1 MSHELRTPLNAII
14 GFSELL
20 QQKVF
25 GSLNEK
31 QAEYIGDIHLS
42 GKHLLTLINDIL
54 DLAKIESGQ
63 LELVVTDFELD
74 DFIANTMVMV
84 QDRAEK
90 EQVELTVNIQTEIL
104 CHADKTKLRQVLINL
119 LANAIKYTPAGG
131 RVTVEVTVT
140 DLWMEFAVIDT
151 GIGMSEAELEEVF
164 EQFKQIDNFHNRINQ
179 GTGLGL
185 SISRRLVELHGG
197 QLKVE
202 SEVGYG
208 SRFYFS
214 IPVFEP
220 QI

>member
-1 MSHELRTPLNAII
+1 MIN
-14 GFSELL
+14 
-20 QQKVF
+20 
-25 GSLNEK
+25 SLN
-31 QAEYIGDIHLS
+31 IGDIHLS
-42 GKHLLTLINDIL
+42 GRHLLTLINDIL

-63 LELVVTDFELD
+63 LELDMTDFELA
-74 DFIANTMVMV
+74 DFISHTMVMV

-90 EQVELTVNIQTEIL
+90 EHVELTVNVQTEVL

-131 RVTVEVTVT
+131 RVTVEVTAS
-140 DLWMEFAVIDT
+140 DDWMEFAVVDT

-164 EQFKQIDNFHNRINQ
+164 EQFKQIDNIQNRVNQ

-185 SISRRLVELHGG
+185 SISRRLVKVHGG
-197 QLKVE
+197 ELKVH
-202 SEVGYG
+202 SEVGSG

-214 IPVFEP
+214 IPIVVP

>member
-1 MSHELRTPLNAII
+1 M
-14 GFSELL
+14 
-20 QQKVF
+20 
-25 GSLNEK
+25 
-31 QAEYIGDIHLS
+31 
-42 GKHLLTLINDIL
+42 
-54 DLAKIESGQ
+54 
-63 LELVVTDFELD
+63 
-74 DFIANTMVMV
+74 
-84 QDRAEK
+84 
-90 EQVELTVNIQTEIL
+90 
-104 CHADKTKLRQVLINL
+104 
-119 LANAIKYTPAGG
+119 
-131 RVTVEVTVT
+131 TVEVTAT